1 MTPHWLVAGVEKAFG
16 RDDNRGLSVIG
27 GELPEPILSPKEGD
41 KDGAAALPTSVGVR
55 VETEKRFGCVV
66 EKKQQVPP
74 LGLKPSVGMT
84 RQWSVARRR

>member
-1 MTPHWLVAGVEKAFG
+1 L
-16 RDDNRGLSVIG
+16 
-27 GELPEPILSPKEGD
+27 EPTLSPKDGD

-55 VETEKRFGCVV
+55 VETEERLGCVV

-84 RQWSVARRR
+84 PQWLVVSVEKAFGRDDRSSCQ

>member
-1 MTPHWLVAGVEKAFG
+1 MGHP
-16 RDDNRGLSVIG
+16 RC
-27 GELPEPILSPKEGD
+27 
-41 KDGAAALPTSVGVR
+41 PTSVGVR

-84 RQWSVARRR
+84 PHWLVASVEKALSRDDTSVASGQRREGPRSG